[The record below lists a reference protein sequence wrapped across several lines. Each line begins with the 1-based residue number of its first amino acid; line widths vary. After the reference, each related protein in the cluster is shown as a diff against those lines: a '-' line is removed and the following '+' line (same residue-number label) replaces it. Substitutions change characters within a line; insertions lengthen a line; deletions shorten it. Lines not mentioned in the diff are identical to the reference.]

1 MVFEAAQPTIR
12 ILESGDEHGEFVVEP
27 LPRGYGHTIGNPMRR
42 VLLSSLAGAA
52 ITRITVDGVLHEFS
66 ELPYMK
72 EDVTQ
77 FILNLKDVRIT
88 LHGDGPINGL
98 IEMKGPGTVTDSDIQ
113 IGAEVEI
120 VNPDHYLATLDNDE
134 GTLRVELVVERGV
147 GYLGAEEQSDRHE
160 IGVIPIDARYTP
172 VTKVQYSVENARV
185 GRATDFD
192 RLILNVWT
200 DGSVTPE
207 DAVSEASL
215 VLVDAFS
222 MVGKVA
228 SPEELLPD
236 PGTDEEAA
244 DDESAIPVED
254 LRLSNRALNCLK
266 RHGINTVDALVQVSE
281 DDLFELRGMGVKLV
295 DEIRD
300 QLAQVGLNMRGAE
313 PVPVN
318 EEDA

>member
-1 MVFEAAQPTIR
+1 MVFDVAQPIIR
-12 ILESGDEHGEFVVEP
+12 VLESGDTHGEFVVEP

-42 VLLSSLAGAA
+42 VLLSSLEGAA
-52 ITRITVDGVLHEFS
+52 ISRITVDGVLHEFS

-77 FILNLKDVRIT
+77 FILNLKDVRMT
-88 LHGDGPINGL
+88 LHGEGPINGL

-120 VNPDHYLATLDNDE
+120 TNPDHHLATLDNDE
-134 GTLRVELVVERGV
+134 GTLRVELVVERGI
-147 GYLGAEEQSDRHE
+147 GYIGAEEQSERHE

-172 VTKVQYSVENARV
+172 VTKVQYSVGSARV

-207 DAVSEASL
+207 DAVAQAST

-236 PGTDEEAA
+236 EGEDEVPA
-244 DDESAIPVED
+244 DDESAMPVED

-266 RHGINTVDALVQVSE
+266 RHGISTVESLVQLSE
-281 DDLFELRGMGVKLV
+281 DDLLELRGMGVKLV
-295 DEIRD
+295 DEIGD

-313 PVPVN
+313 PVPAT
-318 EEDA
+318 EEEA